1 MHKIMY
7 NQALFIL
14 HKKNL
19 KPSHF
24 HDVIQKEVFD
34 SRPKENHSMV

>member
-1 MHKIMY
+1 MHKIMF
-7 NQALFIL
+7 NQALFICI
-14 HKKNL
+14 KNL

-34 SRPKENHSMV
+34 SRSKENHSMV

>member
-1 MHKIMY
+1 MGKMIY

-14 HKKNL
+14 HKKNA

-24 HDVIQKEVFD
+24 HDAKE
-34 SRPKENHSMV
+34 KEENNFVV